1 MLSPGPLPSPA
12 RPEPPPHF
20 ISPPHSR
27 AAGGRARE
35 DRASRSG
42 PRHAWARVPGTSRLG
57 ESKSQ
62 RPALRPAPG
71 AGLATTGAWERYI
84 PASAGWGAAPEA
96 VQQRAGDQGQ
106 DTCACVSSQSRPRQE
121 SFLGLFPRL

>member
-35 DRASRSG
+35 DRASHSG

-57 ESKSQ
+57 EQK
-62 RPALRPAPG
+62 PG
-71 AGLATTGAWERYI
+71 AGLATTGTWEWYI
-84 PASAGWGAAPEA
+84 PANAGWGAAPEA

-106 DTCACVSSQSRPRQE
+106 DTCACVSSQSPPRQE
-121 SFLGLFPRL
+121 SFLGLFPHL